1 MSDKTDKQTVQDR
14 DEQTLARL
22 LRLAGKSEP
31 IAEDIEARVYA
42 AVRKEWAA
50 STAQPSG
57 DRVYAEVRREWNRT
71 PARSRARQRRWFIPV
86 AVAASLVLAVSIMLR
101 LQPET
106 PVTGVAPLGAIV
118 KAVGP
123 AHGLYVVGQKV
134 YAGDTLS
141 TGPDSGI
148 SITLA
153 NAESLRLDEDSR
165 LVVLGND
172 EFQLVA
178 GRVYADTGD
187 FLYHDKGLRIVT
199 DAGTVTDVGTQFSV
213 RASGETL
220 DIAVREGRVDVVV
233 TGGQDLVA
241 VAGERMLLEQG
252 GEPSV
257 EQLAP
262 HDDYWD
268 WVAALAPVYDLEN
281 RSLLDFLRWAARE
294 TGMELVFTDN
304 DLRMAAMRTD
314 LHGSIQDV
322 TPAEAIAA
330 VLATTS
336 FRYRIENDRIL
347 IYRD

>member
-1 MSDKTDKQTVQDR
+1 MSERTDRQTAQDR

-31 IAEDIEARVYA
+31 IADDIEARVYA
-42 AVRKEWAA
+42 AVRREWAA
-50 STAQPSG
+50 SSTQPSG
-57 DRVYAEVRREWNRT
+57 DRVYAEVRRAWNRT
-71 PARSRARQRRWFIPV
+71 PARARKRRWMIPV
-86 AVAASLVLAVSIMLR
+86 AVAATVVLAVTVMLQ
-101 LQPET
+101 LQPESSL
-106 PVTGVAPLGAIV
+106 PVAAPVGAIA
-118 KAVGP
+118 KTVGP
-123 AHGLYVVGQKV
+123 DNGLYVSGQKV
-134 YAGDTLS
+134 YAGDTLA

-165 LVVLGND
+165 LVVLDSD
-172 EFQLVA
+172 EFQLLA

-213 RASGETL
+213 HASGERL
-220 DIAVREGRVDVVV
+220 DVAVREGRVDVVMS
-233 TGGQDLVA
+233 GGQELVA

-262 HDDYWD
+262 HDGYWD

-294 TGMELVFTDN
+294 TGKELVFSDN

-347 IYRD
+347 IFRD